1 MFPDERGELKLDR
14 RDPALRLL
22 QRIRDEAHRFAN
34 RFNAELRS
42 RRIRESTLDDFPG
55 IGASRRTR
63 LLNHF
68 GTIEKLRKA
77 STEDLRAVEGIGP
90 KLATELA
97 LFLKE
102 GKVKK

>member
-1 MFPDERGELKLDR
+1 
-14 RDPALRLL
+14 
-22 QRIRDEAHRFAN
+22 
-34 RFNAELRS
+34 
-42 RRIRESTLDDFPG
+42 
-55 IGASRRTR
+55 

-77 STEDLRAVEGIGP
+77 SPEDLRAVEGIGP

-97 LFLKE
+97 LYLKE